1 MVCEKLKS
9 AITDAGYAT
18 VSDFAKNAGI
28 PYTTV
33 RRMLSSDE
41 DFGGTS
47 AQNLFKVCKCLN
59 LSIDFFSDEIPKSMH
74 LRDPKEIQII
84 TKYREL
90 KDMQAAVDRI
100 LEIAP

>member
-9 AITDAGYAT
+9 AITDAGYAS
-18 VSDFAKNAGI
+18 VIDFAKNAEI

-33 RRMLSSDE
+33 RRMLSSDK
-41 DFGGTS
+41 DFWGTS
-47 AQNLFKVCKCLN
+47 AHNLFRVCQCLN
-59 LSIDFFSDEIPKSMH
+59 LSIDFFSDEIPREMH
-74 LRDPKEIQII
+74 LRDPKEMQII

-100 LEIAP
+100 LEIDP